1 VPRID
6 TREKSTGCA
15 VYTIDI
21 DLPGMRHAT
30 IVRPPRSGGRPRY
43 MNAAD
48 VRAVDGV
55 VDVVETPS
63 GLAIVARSYWSV
75 LTGRKALRAEW
86 RDDEAERRGSEAIDG
101 ACEIWT
107 GCQSQTRDPATAAGI
122 LGIEPASVTINT
134 QLAGG
139 SFGRRA
145 VPTSD
150 FVAEAV
156 HVARA
161 RGTHAPVKVQ
171 WTREDDMSG
180 GYYRPIALHR
190 LRAVLR
196 GAITLTD
203 GVVDQQHF
211 DACRPL
217 RINEMPRIDV
227 HIVPLAEPPTG
238 VGKPGLSE
246 RRRRGRRVLRLR
258 LLPFQPSPRQMLRLP
273 PGNAAH
279 RAASPQPCR

>member
-1 VPRID
+1 D
-6 TREKSTGCA
+6 
-15 VYTIDI
+15 
-21 DLPGMRHAT
+21 
-30 IVRPPRSGGRPRY
+30 
-43 MNAAD
+43 AA
-48 VRAVDGV
+48 
-55 VDVVETPS
+55 
-63 GLAIVARSYWSV
+63 
-75 LTGRKALRAEW
+75 K
-86 RDDEAERRGSEAIDG
+86 AIDG
-101 ACEIWT
+101 AAKKLEASFEFPYLAHAAMEPLNCVVKLTPEACEIWNGEQFQT
-107 GCQSQTRDPATAAGI
+107 GDQFAIAKATG
-122 LGIEPASVTINT
+122 LKPEQVRINM
-134 QLAGG
+134 LFAGG

-145 VPTSD
+145 VPTTD